1 MFANKVFRRTLSSI
15 REYQEI
21 PTIPLHKIMYT
32 FITKKNKT
40 KIDKAVERHFEA
52 YGPMFRVSSPWEPD
66 RLFIR
71 KPEHY
76 AQVLAAEGAWPENTN
91 FDFLVSYRGNFRR
104 DLFPESGGL
113 IGSHGEQWLE
123 FRSEVRVRSLI
134 LMG

>member
-21 PTIPLHKIMYT
+21 PTIHLHKIMYT

-40 KIDKAVERHFEA
+40 KIDRAVEIHFDA

-91 FDFLVSYRGNFRR
+91 FDFLVTYRGKFRR

-113 IGSHGEQWLE
+113 IGSHGEQWLN
-123 FRSEVRVRSLI
+123 FRSEVRNLI

>member
-21 PTIPLHKIMYT
+21 PTIHLHKIMYT

-40 KIDKAVERHFEA
+40 KIDKAVERHFEV

-91 FDFLVSYRGNFRR
+91 FDFLVTYRGKFRR

-113 IGSHGEQWLE
+113 IGSHGEQWLN
-123 FRSEVRVRSLI
+123 FRSEVRNLI

>member
-1 MFANKVFRRTLSSI
+1 
-15 REYQEI
+15 
-21 PTIPLHKIMYT
+21 MYT

-40 KIDKAVERHFEA
+40 KIDKAVERHFEV

-91 FDFLVSYRGNFRR
+91 FDFLVSYRGGIFFLSPG
-104 DLFPESGGL
+104 DSLGLMESSGWSSG
-113 IGSHGEQWLE
+113 Q
-123 FRSEVRVRSLI
+123 R
-134 LMG
+134 